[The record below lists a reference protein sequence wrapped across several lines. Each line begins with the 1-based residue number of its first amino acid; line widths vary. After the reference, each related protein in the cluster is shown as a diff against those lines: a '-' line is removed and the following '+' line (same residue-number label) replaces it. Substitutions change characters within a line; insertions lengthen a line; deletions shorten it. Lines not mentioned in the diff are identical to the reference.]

1 MARPDPF
8 LAAPRLLHP
17 VAWWLWGLG
26 LVVAAAHTT
35 NAILLLLLILGAG
48 WVVLERREIGAV
60 NAFVPFLLLGLA
72 GVLLRVVLAAV
83 LGGGVTGRTVLF
95 RLPSVPLPGW
105 FAGVRLGGPVTLE
118 GVVAAAVDGLRLA
131 TTLACLGAANALA
144 SPKRLLS
151 YVPATLHDVGTAV
164 VVALTY
170 APQLVVLAGRVRTAR
185 RLRGHSGRGLRE
197 IGRLVG
203 PVLEGS
209 LERSLELAASMESR
223 GYGRTPVR
231 SDRGRHVAS
240 GLTLLGL
247 VAVVAGLYGVL
258 DASVTGGLGMPL
270 LVAGVLLTVAVLVV
284 GARRDVRS
292 RYRRDPWSWPEWV
305 VTVLGLV
312 PAGVLLYAERRGW
325 PGVVLAQTPLAWP
338 DAPLLLVAGVLLP
351 ALAGVVAPVPPRLA
365 ALRQARHGRPDDEH
379 RPRRSR
385 RPGRGDAPDH
395 ADRSDPVSAVTP

>member
-1 MARPDPF
+1 VARLRPF
-8 LAAPRLLHP
+8 TTSPRMLHP

-26 LVVAAAHTT
+26 LVTAAAHTT
-35 NAILLLLLILGAG
+35 NPLLLLLVILVAG
-48 WVVLERREIGAV
+48 WVVSERREVGAV
-60 NAFVPFLLLGLA
+60 DAFLPFLLLGLA
-72 GVLLRVVLAAV
+72 GIALRIVLTAL

-118 GVVAAAVDGLRLA
+118 GVVAAAVEGLRLA
-131 TTLACLGAANALA
+131 ATLACLGAANALA
-144 SPKRLLS
+144 SPKRLLR

-170 APQLVVLAGRVRTAR
+170 APQLVTLAGRVRVAR
-185 RLRGHSGRGLRE
+185 RLRGHSGQGLRE
-197 IGRLVG
+197 LGRLVG

-209 LERSLELAASMESR
+209 LDRSLELAASMESR

-231 SDRGRHVAS
+231 SARGRRMAS

-270 LVAGVLLTVAVLVV
+270 LVGGLLLTAGVLFV

-292 RYRRDPWSWPEWV
+292 RYRRDPWSWPEWA
-305 VTVLGLV
+305 VTGLGLA
-312 PAGVLLYAERRGW
+312 PAAVLLWAEAHSW
-325 PGVVLAQTPLAWP
+325 PGVHLRQSPLAWP
-338 DAPLLLVAGVLLP
+338 EAPVMLILVLLLP
-351 ALAGVVAPVPPRLA
+351 ALPAVVSPVPPRLDA
-365 ALRQARHGRPDDEH
+365 V
-379 RPRRSR
+379 RRSR
-385 RPGRGDAPDH
+385 RGPADAAPPTVV
-395 ADRSDPVSAVTP
+395 AA